1 MKLLIADDEIDVRE
15 GIRCLLNWSLLGF
28 TICGEGKNGQD
39 TLNQIRR
46 LKPDIV
52 LMDIRMPRLSG
63 LEVVRIAKE
72 EGFAGIFIIISGF
85 SDFTFAQEAM
95 SFGVTSY
102 LTKPIDE
109 EELEKAVLNA
119 RALLTEEQKKQE
131 RLVQYRNRARES
143 ILHDILSNQA
153 SYPLPD
159 CHDLQL
165 EASVYQ
171 VVLYTSYQQ
180 ECSQSTWDFAGIL
193 RLANHNHN
201 SLDYIRIENHNVI
214 LLKGD
219 FALKRFEE
227 LADRYINHPQKGSP
241 LDALFLT
248 YGRPVCSIEQ
258 IHISYYDAQQLMK
271 RRFFCSFNQH
281 VLCYE
286 DIPHRFQSQETVF
299 NTENTYSQQISNY
312 IQSGNR
318 CMMLEVLDHL
328 RQVFYCSDLEI
339 SSIRHYLADIM
350 IQVKSSIFYAYGNRE
365 TMFPNNAAIINTI
378 EEKYYLYEIL
388 DYFALQFEMCMN
400 AIGSPTRDSILD
412 NILQYI
418 RNNYKENLKLGIIAE
433 LFGYNSSYLGKVF
446 TKTTGRSFNAWLD
459 EIRIENSMRLL
470 MDDRY
475 KVYEIAQLVGYG
487 NVDYFH
493 KKFRKYTGISPAEY
507 RRTQTGADIKM
518 SAP

>member
-15 GIRCLLNWSLLGF
+15 GIRCLLDWSLLGF

-39 TLNQIRR
+39 TLDQIRG

-85 SDFTFAQEAM
+85 SDFSFAQEAM
-95 SFGVTSY
+95 GFGVTSY

-119 RALLTEEQKKQE
+119 RQLLTEERKKQD

-143 ILHDILSNQA
+143 ILYDILHNQA

-159 CHDLQL
+159 CQDLQL
-165 EASVYQ
+165 EAAVYQ
-171 VVLYTSYQQ
+171 VVLYTSYKQ
-180 ECSQSTWDFAGIL
+180 EFSQSTWDFAGIL

-201 SLDYIRIENHNVI
+201 SLDYIRMGNQNVI
-214 LLKGD
+214 ILKDD
-219 FALKRFEE
+219 FALRRFEE
-227 LADRYINHPQKGSP
+227 LTERYISQPQKGSP

-248 YGRPVCSIEQ
+248 CGRPVHSIEQ
-258 IHISYYDAQQLMK
+258 IHISYYDAQQLMN

-281 VLCYE
+281 VLSYKDMPLE
-286 DIPHRFQSQETVF
+286 SQPQETVF
-299 NTENTYSQQISNY
+299 NMENTYSQQISNY

-318 CMMLEVLDHL
+318 CMMLENLEKL
-328 RQVFYCSDLEI
+328 RQTFYCSNLEI
-339 SSIRHYLADIM
+339 SNIRHSLADIM
-350 IQVKSSIFYAYGNRE
+350 IQVKSSIIYAYGNRE
-365 TMFPNNAAIINTI
+365 TLFPSNAAIINTI

-388 DYFALQFEMCMN
+388 DFFALQFEMCMN

-418 RNNYKENLKLGIIAE
+418 RNNYKEDLKLGIIAE

-446 TKTTGRSFNAWLD
+446 NKTTGRSFNAWLD

-470 MDDRY
+470 MDEHY

-507 RRTQTGADIKM
+507 RRTQAGADIKM

>member
-39 TLNQIRR
+39 TLEQICR
-46 LKPDIV
+46 LHPDVV
-52 LMDIRMPRLSG
+52 LMDIRMPRLNG
-63 LEVVRIAKE
+63 LEVVKLAKE
-72 EGFAGIFIIISGF
+72 KGFAGIFIIISGF
-85 SDFTFAQEAM
+85 SDFSLAREAM
-95 SFGVTSY
+95 RFGVTSY

-109 EELEKAVLNA
+109 EELEEAVQNA
-119 RALLTEEQKKQE
+119 REFLTEERKMQD
-131 RLVQYRNRARES
+131 RLVHYRNRARES
-143 ILHDILSNQA
+143 ILHDILTNQA
-153 SYPLPD
+153 SSPMPD
-159 CHDLQL
+159 CRDLQL

-171 VVLYTSYQQ
+171 VVLYTSYKQ
-180 ECSQSTWDFAGIL
+180 EITQSTWDFAEIL
-193 RLANHNHN
+193 RLANHNHD
-201 SLDYIRIENHNVI
+201 SLDYIRVENHNVI
-214 LLKGD
+214 ILKGS

-227 LADRYINHPQKGSP
+227 LADRYISQPQKGSP

-258 IHISYYDAQQLMK
+258 IHISYNDALRLMK

-281 VLCYE
+281 VLCYK
-286 DIPHRFQSQETVF
+286 DIPGESQSQGTVF
-299 NTENTYSQQISNY
+299 DTENTYSQQLSNY

-318 CMMLEVLDHL
+318 GMMLEVLDHL
-328 RQVFYCSDLEI
+328 RQAFYCCGMEI
-339 SSIRHYLADIM
+339 STIRHYLADIM
-350 IQVKSSIFYAYGNRE
+350 IQVKSSIIYAHGNCE
-365 TMFPNNAAIINTI
+365 TLFPDNASIINTM

-388 DYFALQFEMCMN
+388 DFLTLQLEMCMN

-418 RNNYKENLKLGIIAE
+418 RNNYKKDLKLGFIAE
-433 LFGYNSSYLGKVF
+433 LFGYNSCYLGKVF

-470 MDDRY
+470 MDDHY

-507 RRTQTGADIKM
+507 RRTHVGADIM